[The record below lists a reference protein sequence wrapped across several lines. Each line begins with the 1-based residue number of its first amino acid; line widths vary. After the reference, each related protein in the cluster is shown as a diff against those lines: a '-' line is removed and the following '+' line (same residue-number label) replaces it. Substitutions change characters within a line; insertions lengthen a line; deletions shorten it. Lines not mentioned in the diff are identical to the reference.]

1 MSATEKLRATMRR
14 PWVWIA
20 AIAVL
25 AAAGFGAKRLWFDEP
40 EKPQVVTA
48 TVERGDI
55 EDTVLAT
62 GQIGASKLVSVG
74 ARVTG
79 EVKKLY
85 VALGDAV
92 KAGQPIAD
100 IDAQTQQNN
109 LRDAQAAVRN
119 AEAQLR
125 ARQAALQQADLAA
138 KRARGL
144 AAIDAGSRADLEQA
158 EATLKTAT
166 ADVAAQQAQ
175 LAQAKVAEDTTR
187 INLGYTKV
195 TAPMDGIV
203 VAVVT
208 EQGQTVNANQ
218 SAPTIIKLARLDTM
232 TVKAQ
237 ISEADVPRVKPGM
250 PVYFSLLGEPDARIE
265 AKLRAIEPGPTTIA
279 TDGSGTSSAT
289 STSSSTASAIYYNGI
304 FDVPNADAKLRIN
317 MTAQTTIVLAHARDV
332 LVIPSA
338 ALGRP
343 DRGDRADRAGR
354 GRRGD
359 RAASAASEAAAAEPA
374 ASAASGAR
382 HGRRG
387 GDGSG
392 AGRRERRGAGDR
404 YIVKVL
410 EGDQVVERSVRIG
423 LNNRVQAE
431 VLEGLREGEKVITSE
446 ARAPGTPPSVG
457 RRGGG
462 PRLF

>member
-1 MSATEKLRATMRR
+1 MAATEMLRAAVRR
-14 PWVWIA
+14 PWVWGA
-20 AIAVL
+20 ALVALIGG
-25 AAAGFGAKRLWFDEP
+25 GFGAKMLWFDEP
-40 EKPQVVTA
+40 ERPQVVTA

-62 GQIGASKLVSVG
+62 GTIGASRLVSVG

-79 EVKKLY
+79 EVKKLH
-85 VALGDAV
+85 VALGDSV

-109 LRDAQAAVRN
+109 LRDSQAAVRN

-125 ARQAALQQADLAA
+125 ARQATLQQAELAA
-138 KRARGL
+138 GRARGL

-158 EATLKTAT
+158 EAALKTAT
-166 ADVAAQQAQ
+166 AEVAAQQAQ
-175 LAQAKVAEDTTR
+175 LAQARVAEDTTK

-195 TAPMDGIV
+195 TAPMDGVV

-218 SAPTIIKLARLDTM
+218 SAPTIIKLARLDQM

-265 AKLRAIEPGPTTIA
+265 AKLRDVEPGPTTIA
-279 TDGSGTSSAT
+279 TDGSGTSSAST
-289 STSSSTASAIYYNGI
+289 STSSTASAVYYNGI
-304 FDVPNADAKLRIN
+304 FDVPNPDAKLRIN
-317 MTAQTTIVLAHARDV
+317 MTAQTTIVLARARDV

-343 DRGDRADRAGR
+343 DRGDRAA
-354 GRRGD
+354 
-359 RAASAASEAAAAEPA
+359 RAASGASGASAAEPA

-387 GDGSG
+387 ADGS
-392 AGRRERRGAGDR
+392 GRRERRGASDR

-410 EGDQVVERSVRIG
+410 EGDRVVERSVRIG

-431 VLEGLREGEKVITSE
+431 VLEGLREGDKVITSE